1 MLFQISVP
9 ASSANL
15 GPGFDAIG
23 IALDL
28 RLRATVTEAETYA
41 LRFLPGPHAPT
52 HSGFADE
59 IERGLSTILGA
70 HRPAIAI
77 EVENPIPLG
86 KGLGSSAA
94 AGVLGVSIAAR
105 FVEPGVDEKTLTRL
119 VTDLEGHP
127 DNALPALLGGIV
139 IAAQRGEDAP
149 SYLRFEPPAGVRA
162 IVAIPNIDLPTAE
175 ARAILPERYRK
186 EDAVYNVQRASLLAA
201 SLASGDMSHLRVAMG
216 DRFHQPYRSAFVPG
230 LAECLRI
237 ESEGL
242 LGIALSG
249 AGPSVLA
256 LCSGNGPAIAGA
268 MREAFV
274 RHKIDCET
282 WTLGISHV
290 GVSVR
295 EREGDGASS
304 AESTTGGAK
313 RVRRETA

>member
-1 MLFQISVP
+1 MFQISVP

-15 GPGFDAIG
+15 GPGFDTIG

-28 RLRATVTEAETYA
+28 RLRATVAEASAYRLTFSE
-41 LRFLPGPHAPT
+41 GPHAPT
-52 HSGFADE
+52 HSGFAEE
-59 IERGLSTILGA
+59 IERGLSAILGSS
-70 HRPAIAI
+70 RPHI
-77 EVENPIPLG
+77 EITVENPIPLG

-94 AGVLGVSIAAR
+94 AGVLGASIAAR
-105 FVEPGVDEKTLTRL
+105 IVEPEVSERALTQI

-127 DNALPALLGGIV
+127 DNALPALLGGVV

-149 SYLRFEPPAGVRA
+149 SYLRFEPPPGVRA
-162 IVAIPNIDLPTAE
+162 IVAIPNIELPTAE

-186 EDAVYNVQRASLLAA
+186 EDAVYNVQRAALLAA
-201 SLASGDMSHLRVAMG
+201 SFASGDLTHLRIAMG

-237 ESEGL
+237 EAEGL

-256 LCSGNGPAIAGA
+256 LCTSNGPAIASA
-268 MREAFV
+268 MREAFT
-274 RHKIDCET
+274 RHKIECET

-295 EREGDGASS
+295 ERDA
-304 AESTTGGAK
+304 A
-313 RVRRETA
+313 

>member
-1 MLFQISVP
+1 MPPLQISVP

-15 GPGFDAIG
+15 GPAFDTMG

-28 RLRATVTEAETYA
+28 RLRATVVEARAYRLDFA
-41 LRFLPGPHAPT
+41 AGPHAPT
-52 HSGFADE
+52 HAGFKEE
-59 IERGLSTILGA
+59 IERGLSAILGEQ
-70 HRPAIAI
+70 RPPI
-77 EVENPIPLG
+77 EIVVDNPIPLG

-94 AGVLGVSIAAR
+94 AGVLGATIAAR
-105 FVEPGVDEKTLTRL
+105 FVEPEVDERTLTQI

-139 IAAQRGEDAP
+139 VAAQRGEDAP

-162 IVAIPNIDLPTAE
+162 IVAIPNIELPTAE
-175 ARAILPERYRK
+175 ARAILPELYRK
-186 EDAVYNVQRASLLAA
+186 EDAVYNVQRAALLAA
-201 SLASGDMSHLRVAMG
+201 SFACGDLRHLRVAMG

-237 ESEGL
+237 ELEGL

-256 LCSGNGPAIAGA
+256 LCSSNGPAIAAA
-268 MREAFV
+268 MKDAFA
-274 RHKIDCET
+274 RHKIGCET

-290 GVSVR
+290 GASVR
-295 EREGDGASS
+295 EQPEPDLQ
-304 AESTTGGAK
+304 
-313 RVRRETA
+313 RR

>member
-1 MLFQISVP
+1 VTSLQISVP

-15 GPGFDAIG
+15 GPGFDTIG

-28 RLRATVTEAETYA
+28 RLRATVRAGADYRLT
-41 LRFLPGPHAPT
+41 FVPGPHAPT

-59 IERGLSTILGA
+59 IERGLSSILGA
-70 HRPAIAI
+70 ERPAIAI

-94 AGVLGVSIAAR
+94 AGVLGASIAAR
-105 FVEPGVDEKTLTRL
+105 FVEPQVDLRTLTRI

-149 SYLRFEPPAGVRA
+149 SYLRFEPPAGIRA

-186 EDAVYNVQRASLLAA
+186 EDAVYNVQRAALLAA
-201 SLASGDMSHLRVAMG
+201 SLASGDFAHLRVAMG

-237 ESEGL
+237 EADGL

-256 LCSGNGPAIAGA
+256 LCSGNGPAIAAA
-268 MREAFV
+268 MREAFT

-282 WTLGISHV
+282 WTLGISRV

-295 EREGDGASS
+295 EHEPSDAVA
-304 AESTTGGAK
+304 AE
-313 RVRRETA
+313 

>member
-1 MLFQISVP
+1 MTSLQISVP

-15 GPGFDAIG
+15 GPGFDTIG

-28 RLRATVTEAETYA
+28 RLRATVRDSEAYRLT
-41 LRFLPGPHAPT
+41 FFPGPWAPT
-52 HSGFADE
+52 HEGFADE
-59 IERGLSTILGA
+59 IERGLSSILGGE
-70 HRPAIAI
+70 RPAIAI
-77 EVENPIPLG
+77 DVENPIPLG

-94 AGVLGVSIAAR
+94 AGVLGASIAAR
-105 FVEPGVDEKTLTRL
+105 FVEPQVDLRTLTRI

-139 IAAQRGEDAP
+139 VAAQRGEDAP
-149 SYLRFEPPAGVRA
+149 SYLRFEPPGGVRA

-186 EDAVYNVQRASLLAA
+186 EDAVYNVQRAALLAA
-201 SLASGDMSHLRVAMG
+201 SLASGDFTHLRVAMG

-237 ESEGL
+237 EADGL

-256 LCSGNGPAIAGA
+256 LCNGNGPAIAA
-268 MREAFV
+268 SMREAFT

-290 GVSVR
+290 GVSIR
-295 EREGDGASS
+295 EHESS
-304 AESTTGGAK
+304 DAVAAE
-313 RVRRETA
+313 

>member
-1 MLFQISVP
+1 MKQLQISVP

-15 GPGFDAIG
+15 GPGFDTIG

-28 RLRATVTEAETYA
+28 RLRATIKESREYS
-41 LRFLPGPHAPT
+41 LRFLGGPWAPT
-52 HSGFADE
+52 HAGFAEE
-59 IERGLSTILGA
+59 IERGLSAILGGA
-70 HRPAIAI
+70 RPAISI

-94 AGVLGVSIAAR
+94 AGVLGASIAAR
-105 FVEPGVDEKTLTRL
+105 FVEPEVDLVSMTRI

-149 SYLRFEPPAGVRA
+149 SYLRFEPPSGIRA
-162 IVAIPNIDLPTAE
+162 VLAIPNIELPTAE
-175 ARAILPERYRK
+175 ARAILPDRYRK
-186 EDAVYNVQRASLLAA
+186 EDAVYNVQRAALLAA
-201 SLASGDMSHLRVAMG
+201 SLASGDFRHLRVAMG

-237 ESEGL
+237 EADGL

-249 AGPSVLA
+249 AGPSVIA
-256 LCSGNGPAIAGA
+256 LCNSNGPAIAAA
-268 MREAFV
+268 MREAFT
-274 RHKIDCET
+274 RHKIECET

-295 EREGDGASS
+295 EHESEAVA
-304 AESTTGGAK
+304 AE
-313 RVRRETA
+313 

>member
-1 MLFQISVP
+1 MFAISVP

-15 GPGFDAIG
+15 GPGFDTIG

-28 RLRATVTEAETYA
+28 RLRATVTEAREYRLT
-41 LRFLPGPHAPT
+41 FVEGPHAPT
-52 HSGFADE
+52 HAGFSGE
-59 IERGLSTILGA
+59 IERGLSAILGSS
-70 HRPAIAI
+70 RPPI
-77 EVENPIPLG
+77 EISVENPIPLG

-94 AGVLGVSIAAR
+94 AGVLGASIAAR
-105 FVEPGVDEKTLTRL
+105 LVEPEVGERALTQI

-162 IVAIPNIDLPTAE
+162 IVAIPNIELPTAE

-186 EDAVYNVQRASLLAA
+186 EDAVYNVQRAALLAA
-201 SLASGDMSHLRVAMG
+201 SFASGDLSHLRVAMG

-237 ESEGL
+237 EVEGL

-256 LCSGNGPAIAGA
+256 LCDSNGPAIASA
-268 MREAFV
+268 MRDAFT
-274 RHKIDCET
+274 RHKIACEA

-295 EREGDGASS
+295 ERDA
-304 AESTTGGAK
+304 A
-313 RVRRETA
+313 

>member
-1 MLFQISVP
+1 MFQISVP

-15 GPGFDAIG
+15 GPGFDTIG

-28 RLRATVTEAETYA
+28 RLRATVAEAREYRLT
-41 LRFLPGPHAPT
+41 FSEGPHAPT
-52 HSGFADE
+52 HAGFAEE
-59 IERGLSTILGA
+59 IERGLSAILGSS
-70 HRPAIAI
+70 RPQI
-77 EVENPIPLG
+77 EITVENPIPLG

-94 AGVLGVSIAAR
+94 AGVLGASIAAR
-105 FVEPGVDEKTLTRL
+105 IVEPEVTERALTQI

-149 SYLRFEPPAGVRA
+149 SYLRFEPPPGVRA
-162 IVAIPNIDLPTAE
+162 IVAIPNIELPTAE

-186 EDAVYNVQRASLLAA
+186 EDAVYNVQRAALLAA
-201 SLASGDMSHLRVAMG
+201 SFASGDLTHLRIAMG

-237 ESEGL
+237 EADGL

-256 LCSGNGPAIAGA
+256 LCTSNGPAIASA
-268 MREAFV
+268 MREAFT
-274 RHKIDCET
+274 RHKIACET

-295 EREGDGASS
+295 ERDA
-304 AESTTGGAK
+304 A
-313 RVRRETA
+313 

>member
-1 MLFQISVP
+1 MRASLQISVP

-15 GPGFDAIG
+15 GPAFDAIG

-28 RLRATVTEAETYA
+28 RLRATVTEAEKYK
-41 LRFLPGPHAPT
+41 LSFLPGPHAPT
-52 HSGFADE
+52 HEGFAEE
-59 IERGLSTILGA
+59 IERGLSAILGA
-70 HRPAIAI
+70 SRPPLEII
-77 EVENPIPLG
+77 VENPIPLG

-94 AGVLGVSIAAR
+94 AGVLGASIAAR
-105 FVEPGVDEKTLTRL
+105 LVEPEVDQRTLTQI

-149 SYLRFEPPAGVRA
+149 SYLRFEPPPGIRA
-162 IVAIPNIDLPTAE
+162 IIAIPNIELPTAE
-175 ARAILPERYRK
+175 ARAILPERYCK
-186 EDAVYNVQRASLLAA
+186 EDAVYNVQRAALLAA
-201 SLASGDMSHLRVAMG
+201 SFASGDLTHLRVAMG

-237 ESEGL
+237 EAEGL
-242 LGIALSG
+242 AGIALSG

-256 LCSGNGPAIAGA
+256 LCSSNGAAIAAA
-268 MREAFV
+268 MREAFT

-282 WTLGISHV
+282 WTLGISRV

-295 EREGDGASS
+295 EREATEVG
-304 AESTTGGAK
+304 
-313 RVRRETA
+313 

>member
-1 MLFQISVP
+1 MFQISVP

-15 GPGFDAIG
+15 GPGFDTIG

-28 RLRATVTEAETYA
+28 RLRATVTEAREYRLT
-41 LRFLPGPHAPT
+41 FSEGPHAPT
-52 HSGFADE
+52 HSGFAEE
-59 IERGLSTILGA
+59 IERGISAILGSS
-70 HRPAIAI
+70 RPQI
-77 EVENPIPLG
+77 EINVENPIPLG

-94 AGVLGVSIAAR
+94 AGVLGASIAAR
-105 FVEPGVDEKTLTRL
+105 IVEPEVTERALTQI

-149 SYLRFEPPAGVRA
+149 SYLRFEPPPGVRA
-162 IVAIPNIDLPTAE
+162 IIAIPNIELPTAE

-186 EDAVYNVQRASLLAA
+186 EDAVYNVQRAALLAA
-201 SLASGDMSHLRVAMG
+201 SFASGDLSHLRIAMG

-237 ESEGL
+237 EADGL

-256 LCSGNGPAIAGA
+256 LCTANGPAIANA
-268 MREAFV
+268 MREAFT
-274 RHKIDCET
+274 RHKIACET

-295 EREGDGASS
+295 ERDA
-304 AESTTGGAK
+304 A
-313 RVRRETA
+313 

>member
-1 MLFQISVP
+1 MTSFQISVP

-15 GPGFDAIG
+15 GPGFDTIG

-28 RLRATVTEAETYA
+28 RLRATVRESREYGLA
-41 LRFLPGPHAPT
+41 FLPGPHAPT
-52 HSGFADE
+52 HEGFAEE
-59 IERGLSTILGA
+59 IERGLSSILGGA
-70 HRPAIAI
+70 RPAIAI

-94 AGVLGVSIAAR
+94 AGVLGASIAAR
-105 FVEPGVDEKTLTRL
+105 FVDPQVDERTLTRI

-149 SYLRFEPPAGVRA
+149 SYLRFEPPPGVRA
-162 IVAIPNIDLPTAE
+162 IVAIPNIELPTAE

-186 EDAVYNVQRASLLAA
+186 EDAVYNVQRAALLAA
-201 SLASGDMSHLRVAMG
+201 SLASGDFTHLRVAMA

-237 ESEGL
+237 EAEGL

-256 LCSGNGPAIAGA
+256 LCSGNGPAIAA
-268 MREAFV
+268 SMREAFT
-274 RHKIDCET
+274 RHKIECET

-290 GVSVR
+290 GASVR
-295 EREGDGASS
+295 EREEPDANTVREA
-304 AESTTGGAK
+304 AEP
-313 RVRRETA
+313 RRKSG

>member
-1 MLFQISVP
+1 VFQISVP

-28 RLRATVTEAETYA
+28 RLRATVTEAREYRLTFA
-41 LRFLPGPHAPT
+41 EGPHAPT
-52 HSGFADE
+52 HAGFADE
-59 IERGLSTILGA
+59 IERGLSAILGSS
-70 HRPAIAI
+70 RPQI
-77 EVENPIPLG
+77 EISVENPIPLG

-94 AGVLGVSIAAR
+94 AGVLGASIAAR
-105 FVEPGVDEKTLTRL
+105 FVEPEVSERTLTQI

-162 IVAIPNIDLPTAE
+162 IVAIPNIELPTAE
-175 ARAILPERYRK
+175 ARAILPDRYRK
-186 EDAVYNVQRASLLAA
+186 EDAVYNVQRAALLAA
-201 SLASGDMSHLRVAMG
+201 SFASGDLTHLRVAMG

-237 ESEGL
+237 ETDGL
-242 LGIALSG
+242 LGVALSG

-256 LCSGNGPAIAGA
+256 LCTSNGPAIASA
-268 MREAFV
+268 MRDAFT
-274 RHKIDCET
+274 RHKIACET

-290 GVSVR
+290 GVSIR
-295 EREGDGASS
+295 ERDA
-304 AESTTGGAK
+304 A
-313 RVRRETA
+313 

>member
-1 MLFQISVP
+1 MFQISVP

-15 GPGFDAIG
+15 GPGFDTIG

-28 RLRATVTEAETYA
+28 RLRATVTEAREYRLT
-41 LRFLPGPHAPT
+41 FSEGPHAPT
-52 HSGFADE
+52 HAGFADE
-59 IERGLSTILGA
+59 IERGLSAILGSS
-70 HRPAIAI
+70 RPQIEIA
-77 EVENPIPLG
+77 VENPIPLG

-94 AGVLGVSIAAR
+94 AGVLGASIAAR
-105 FVEPGVDEKTLTRL
+105 IVEPEVSERALTQI

-139 IAAQRGEDAP
+139 VAAQRGEDAP
-149 SYLRFEPPAGVRA
+149 SYLRFEPPPGVRA
-162 IVAIPNIDLPTAE
+162 IVAIPNIELPTAE

-201 SLASGDMSHLRVAMG
+201 SFASGDLSNLRIAMG
-216 DRFHQPYRSAFVPG
+216 DRFHQPYRAAFVPG

-237 ESEGL
+237 EADGL

-256 LCSGNGPAIAGA
+256 LCTSNGPAIASA
-268 MREAFV
+268 MREAFT
-274 RHKIDCET
+274 RHKIACET

-295 EREGDGASS
+295 ERDA
-304 AESTTGGAK
+304 A
-313 RVRRETA
+313 

>member
-1 MLFQISVP
+1 MKALQISVP

-15 GPGFDAIG
+15 GPGFDTIG

-28 RLRATVTEAETYA
+28 RLRATVRESREYA
-41 LRFLPGPHAPT
+41 LRFLEGPHAPT
-52 HSGFADE
+52 HAGFADE
-59 IERGLSTILGA
+59 IERGLSAILGSA
-70 HRPAIAI
+70 RPAITI

-94 AGVLGVSIAAR
+94 AGVLGASIAAR
-105 FVEPGVDEKTLTRL
+105 FVEPEVDEVTMTRI

-139 IAAQRGEDAP
+139 VAAQRGEDAP
-149 SYLRFEPPAGVRA
+149 SYLRFEPPPGVRA
-162 IVAIPNIDLPTAE
+162 IVAIPDIDLPTAE

-186 EDAVYNVQRASLLAA
+186 EDAVYNVQRAALLAA
-201 SLASGDMSHLRVAMG
+201 SLASGDFRHLRVAMA

-237 ESEGL
+237 EADGL

-256 LCSGNGPAIAGA
+256 LCSTNGPSIAAA
-268 MREAFV
+268 MREEFT
-274 RHKIDCET
+274 RHKIACET

-295 EREGDGASS
+295 EHEAPEALV
-304 AESTTGGAK
+304 AE
-313 RVRRETA
+313 

>member
-1 MLFQISVP
+1 MRTLQISVP

-28 RLRATVTEAETYA
+28 RLRATIGEAPEYRLSFTA
-41 LRFLPGPHAPT
+41 GPHAPT
-52 HSGFADE
+52 HQGFADE
-59 IERGLSTILGA
+59 IERGLASILGP
-70 HRPAIAI
+70 HRPPIAI
-77 EVENPIPLG
+77 SVENPIPLG

-94 AGVLGVSIAAR
+94 AGVLGASIAAR
-105 FVEPGVDEKTLTRL
+105 LVEPEVDERTLTRI

-149 SYLRFEPPAGVRA
+149 SYLRFEPPPGVRA
-162 IVAIPNIDLPTAE
+162 IVAIPNIELPTAE

-186 EDAVYNVQRASLLAA
+186 EDAVYNVQRAALLAA
-201 SLASGDMSHLRVAMG
+201 SFASGDLSHLRVAMG

-237 ESEGL
+237 DVEGL

-256 LCSGNGPAIAGA
+256 LCTSNGTAIAGA
-268 MREAFV
+268 MRDAFA

-295 EREGDGASS
+295 EREATEAALLD
-304 AESTTGGAK
+304 
-313 RVRRETA
+313 R

>member
-1 MLFQISVP
+1 MTSLQISVP

-15 GPGFDAIG
+15 GPGFDTIG

-28 RLRATVTEAETYA
+28 RLRAAVQESRDYRLT
-41 LRFLPGPHAPT
+41 FLPGPYAPT
-52 HSGFADE
+52 HGGFAEE
-59 IERGLSTILGA
+59 IERGMSSILGSE
-70 HRPAIAI
+70 RPAIAI

-94 AGVLGVSIAAR
+94 AGVLGASIAAR
-105 FVEPGVDEKTLTRL
+105 FVEPQVDLRTLTRI

-149 SYLRFEPPAGVRA
+149 SYLRFEPPPGVRA

-175 ARAILPERYRK
+175 ARAILPDRYRK
-186 EDAVYNVQRASLLAA
+186 EDAVYNVQRAALLAA
-201 SLASGDMSHLRVAMG
+201 SLASGDFTHLRVAMG

-237 ESEGL
+237 EADGL

-256 LCSGNGPAIAGA
+256 LCSGNGPAIAAA
-268 MREAFV
+268 MREAFT

-295 EREGDGASS
+295 ERESSGAIA
-304 AESTTGGAK
+304 AE
-313 RVRRETA
+313 

>member
-1 MLFQISVP
+1 MTEFQISVP

-23 IALDL
+23 VALDL
-28 RLRATVTEAETYA
+28 RMRATVRDAQKYRLSFAE
-41 LRFLPGPHAPT
+41 GPYAPT
-52 HSGFADE
+52 HGGFASE
-59 IERGLSTILGA
+59 IERGLASIFGDE
-70 HRPAIAI
+70 RPPI
-77 EVENPIPLG
+77 EISVENPIPLG

-94 AGVLGVSIAAR
+94 AGVLGACIAAR
-105 FVEPGVDEKTLTRL
+105 LVEPEVDQRTLTRI

-162 IVAIPNIDLPTAE
+162 IVAIPNIELPTAE

-201 SLASGDMSHLRVAMG
+201 SFASGDLSNLRIAMG

-237 ESEGL
+237 EADGL

-256 LCSGNGPAIAGA
+256 LCTSNGPAIAAA
-268 MREAFV
+268 MREAFT
-274 RHKIDCET
+274 RHKIACEA

-295 EREGDGASS
+295 EHEGEA
-304 AESTTGGAK
+304 AK
-313 RVRRETA
+313 RSGAHAK

>member
-1 MLFQISVP
+1 MKQLQFSVP

-15 GPGFDAIG
+15 GPGFDTIG

-28 RLRATVTEAETYA
+28 RLRATVSESSEYSLGFSA
-41 LRFLPGPHAPT
+41 GPWAPT
-52 HSGFADE
+52 HAGFADE
-59 IERGLSTILGA
+59 IERGLSAILGDE
-70 HRPAIAI
+70 RPSIAI
-77 EVENPIPLG
+77 QIENPIPLG

-94 AGVLGVSIAAR
+94 AGVLGASIAAR
-105 FVEPGVDEKTLTRL
+105 FVEPEVDLLTLTRI

-139 IAAQRGEDAP
+139 VAAQRGEDAP
-149 SYLRFEPPAGVRA
+149 SYLRFEPPPGVRA
-162 IVAIPNIDLPTAE
+162 IVAIPNIELPTAE

-186 EDAVYNVQRASLLAA
+186 EDAVYNVQRAALLAA
-201 SLASGDMSHLRVAMG
+201 SLASGDLRHLRVAMG

-237 ESEGL
+237 ETEGL

-256 LCSGNGPAIAGA
+256 LCSSNGPAIAAA
-268 MREAFV
+268 MREEFT

-295 EREGDGASS
+295 EHESS
-304 AESTTGGAK
+304 EAMAAE
-313 RVRRETA
+313 

>member
-1 MLFQISVP
+1 MFQISVP

-15 GPGFDAIG
+15 GPGFDTIG

-28 RLRATVTEAETYA
+28 RLRATVAEAREYRLT
-41 LRFLPGPHAPT
+41 FSEGPHAPT
-52 HSGFADE
+52 HAGFAEE
-59 IERGLSTILGA
+59 IERGLSAILGSS
-70 HRPAIAI
+70 RPQI
-77 EVENPIPLG
+77 EITVENPIPLG

-94 AGVLGVSIAAR
+94 AGVLGASIAAR
-105 FVEPGVDEKTLTRL
+105 IVEPEVTERALTQI

-149 SYLRFEPPAGVRA
+149 SYLRFDPPPGVRA
-162 IVAIPNIDLPTAE
+162 IVAIPNIELPTAE

-186 EDAVYNVQRASLLAA
+186 EDAVYNVQRAALLAA
-201 SLASGDMSHLRVAMG
+201 SFASGDLTHLRIAMG
-216 DRFHQPYRSAFVPG
+216 DRFHQPYRAAFVPG

-237 ESEGL
+237 EADGL

-256 LCSGNGPAIAGA
+256 LCTSNGPAIASA
-268 MREAFV
+268 MREAFT
-274 RHKIDCET
+274 RHKIECET

-295 EREGDGASS
+295 ERDA
-304 AESTTGGAK
+304 A
-313 RVRRETA
+313 